1 MLPFI
6 GAGLQIGTAALNR
19 HWRRKEETGRRQ
31 YEQRRELDRRS
42 YDQRMWDKVNKYNH
56 PLAQMQRLTDA
67 GLNPNLIY
75 GSSPGSAVG
84 NAQSI
89 ASGKQLQG
97 QAPQYQM
104 DNPIGAFMNT
114 KVQQAQ
120 SNNLKADA
128 NLKTAQ
134 AIKTGK
140 DAGISGVTLDYLE
153 RTLDTRTAIQD
164 IDLEIKQISR
174 DLAKGINPYKIANE
188 MAMSQKNQ
196 IAAQIANKENELMSQ
211 GYYKGNQIATIMK
224 GVFNLDLSNPKDR
237 QIAQAVAS
245 AALASQLVGSLAGSL
260 KKALE
265 LFQKKTKR

>member
-19 HWRRKEETGRRQ
+19 HWRRKEESGRRK
-31 YEQRRELDRRS
+31 YEQARELDRRS

-89 ASGKQLQG
+89 ATGKQLQG
-97 QAPQYQM
+97 QVPQYQM

-134 AIKTGK
+134 AIKAGK

-153 RTLDTRTAIQD
+153 RTLDTRAAIQD

-196 IAAQIANKENELMSQ
+196 IAAQMLNKENELMSQ

-224 GVFNLDLSNPKDR
+224 GVFNLDLSNSKDR
-237 QIAQAVAS
+237 LIAQALVG
-245 AALASQLVGSLAGSL
+245 AALGSQLLGSMAGSF
-260 KKALE
+260 KKAME
-265 LFQKKTKR
+265 LFKKKTKR